1 VAFTPLNTLNA
12 YLEVARRR
20 SFAGAARELGVST
33 SALSQSVRQLEARL
47 GVTLLTRTSRSVA
60 LTDAGQRLLEHAG
73 PAVEQA
79 LESLKTVSA
88 RPGEVTG
95 RVRLSVPTAA
105 VMLVLARLLP
115 RFNERY
121 PKIEVEVRVEDRFAD
136 IVAEG
141 LDAGIR
147 LTEAIERDMVQ
158 VRLSGPGRF
167 VVAAAPSYLAR
178 RGTPQKPA
186 DLLQHDCICVRS
198 TTSGGRY
205 AWELERGKK
214 DWRVPVQGPV
224 TTNDRQLMRV
234 LAKAGVGLLYT
245 FEPLIADELRSGTL
259 CLVLEQYAPLV
270 PGLFLYFPSRAQVS
284 PALRAFVGVARELA
298 ERGHLAEDGG
308 DVLRAALHGSR

>member
-1 VAFTPLNTLNA
+1 MAFTPLNTLNA

-20 SFAGAARELGVST
+20 SFAGAARELGVSP

-105 VMLVLARLLP
+105 VVLVLARLLP

-158 VRLSGPGRF
+158 VRLSGPG
-167 VVAAAPSYLAR
+167 
-178 RGTPQKPA
+178 
-186 DLLQHDCICVRS
+186 
-198 TTSGGRY
+198 
-205 AWELERGKK
+205 
-214 DWRVPVQGPV
+214 
-224 TTNDRQLMRV
+224 
-234 LAKAGVGLLYT
+234 
-245 FEPLIADELRSGTL
+245 
-259 CLVLEQYAPLV
+259 
-270 PGLFLYFPSRAQVS
+270 
-284 PALRAFVGVARELA
+284 
-298 ERGHLAEDGG
+298 LAEDGR
-308 DVLRAALHGSR
+308 DVLPLPCTDRGDCAAAERAAGGEPVRTAVPVVVR